1 MNRVLSALA
10 FVFLALLS
18 SAARA
23 DAQDEAA
30 ALRRPT
36 SAISVASFERPTY
49 SDFDPGDPRIG
60 LLLIAAYGP
69 SPLLIV
75 DRLASEQNW
84 GRAFTIAEIITAAL
98 GLGAA
103 MWGLVESLGREAGAD
118 IAFGSIA
125 TAHALSW
132 NLQLMTNALSRLAF
146 GVSPAGIPQPWL
158 PTFMAFPA
166 YGGAGVLVRW
176 EN

>member
-1 MNRVLSALA
+1 MNRVLSAFA

-23 DAQDEAA
+23 NAQDEAGG
-30 ALRRPT
+30 LRRPT

-75 DRLASEQNW
+75 DRVASEQDR
-84 GRAFTIAEIITAAL
+84 GRAFTIAEIITA
-98 GLGAA
+98 
-103 MWGLVESLGREAGAD
+103 SLGISAASVGLIQFLGSEGDAD

-125 TAHALSW
+125 AAHALSW
-132 NLQLMTNALSRLAF
+132 NLQLMANALSRLAF
-146 GVSPAGIPQPWL
+146 GVSDGTPQPWL
-158 PTFMAFPA
+158 PTFMAFPS

>member
-1 MNRVLSALA
+1 MTRYLSIA
-10 FVFLALLS
+10 FVVLALLPMR
-18 SAARA
+18 ARA
-23 DAQDEAA
+23 NNGQDEAA
-30 ALRRPT
+30 TVRRP
-36 SAISVASFERPTY
+36 SSPLSVSSFERATY

-60 LLLIAAYGP
+60 LLLVAAYGP
-69 SPLLIV
+69 SPLLLV
-75 DRLASEQNW
+75 DRIASEQDW
-84 GRAFTIAEIITAAL
+84 GRAFTIAEIITASL

-103 MWGLVESLGREAGAD
+103 MWGLVESLEREGSAD

-132 NLQLMTNALSRLAF
+132 NLQVMTNALSRLAL
-146 GVSPAGIPQPWL
+146 GVSDSPPPWL

-166 YGGAGVLVRW
+166 YGGAGVLARW